1 MKTLTRLSLKHRAL
15 IGLITAVAVM
25 FGFIAT
31 AQLKRE
37 LFPSFELPQA
47 VISAQYPGASPEAV
61 ESEVTEVIEEA
72 VSASESVESV
82 SSTSASGKSDV
93 TAEVSYG
100 TSSDDIV
107 RELEGAI
114 AKVKDQLPDRVDP
127 VVFSG
132 SVDEFPVVVISA
144 SSDGSKE
151 KLADDLNS
159 VVVPELK
166 KLPGVRAA
174 AVSGADVKQVN
185 ITVDKKKVED
195 KGVTVDEIV
204 GVLQSNGVA
213 ASAGEIEGD
222 NGEAPVEVGV
232 RITKLDQIRDLRV
245 TGKDSPVKLSEVAE
259 IEQVPA
265 PVESIS
271 RTNGKE
277 SLTLAVTKTP
287 DANTVD
293 VANAVHDALP
303 KTQEK
308 LRGNPEFTTVF
319 DQAPFIQQSI
329 DDLVHEGVLGLVF
342 AVLVILVFLLSVR
355 ATIITAISIPL
366 SLLIT
371 MLGLWLTGY
380 SLNMLTLSAL
390 TISIGRVVDDSIVVI
405 EAIRRRHSMGGTKF
419 SNILAAVSE
428 VASAITASTLTTVA
442 VFLPLVFVTGQTGE
456 LFRPFALTTSIALLA
471 SLLVALTIVPVLAFW
486 FLRSRESKV
495 RLSREQKKEI
505 AARRKAGLRGLR
517 ARRKKRREEAKEN
530 PAAVPDADESG
541 TADAQPAAEEDSAG
555 EVEPASAESS
565 PAGAEKGAAVS
576 SAVDEGQASEVGP
589 ASEAGHS
596 GTDQEIDE
604 LESLRSP
611 VTRLQKTYTPVIGW
625 TVRHP
630 VITLVASVLV
640 LVLTLGMVPM
650 LKTDFLGDM
659 GADTLEARQQF
670 PAGVGLEEAGE
681 IAEPVEKD
689 ILATEGVDDLSFS
702 VGSSEFDFGEVSG
715 SGQLSGMY
723 FINLSEGASADEV
736 SERLTEKFKDMDPDE
751 SGNFEVVDSAAPGG
765 STIDIK
771 LTSNDTAALKKS
783 AEKLTKQLEK
793 TDGVKKVDNSLR
805 DVGNV
810 IHIDVKRKKAAEYGL
825 SEVQLGQI
833 VTRAINGQMI
843 GQVVLD
849 DVTNSVYVFDGD
861 AESISDLEDMELTV
875 MVMPDGSPVTGG
887 AGGAGGAGGTGGP
900 GGAGAPGG
908 AEGPKG
914 GGNVALP
921 TPGLESNPTPTDTPK
936 PTNEP
941 GPSDRG
947 GKDEK
952 PHAPRG
958 PGQEGGQKPKAPGDG
973 GQQPQAPRGQQPQA
987 PGGPGQGGNQQPQGP
1002 GDGGQQQAPGGG
1014 QQPQGPG
1021 DGGQMPG
1028 GPGQMPGGPGQMPD
1042 GQIPGGPGQIPGGPG
1057 QMPDGQMPDG
1067 QMPGMPQMPDGQMPE
1082 SQQPKEKKI
1091 KLSEVA
1097 NITQVKTAPVISH
1110 SDGLRSVTVSAT
1122 PDGDDLGA
1130 IAAAV
1135 QKTVDSTQLEPGV
1148 AQDTGGVSAEQADA
1162 FKQLGLAMLAAI
1174 LIVFIILVA
1183 TFRSLL
1189 QPFILLVS
1197 IPFAATGSILALLIT
1212 DTPMGLTAMIGMLML
1227 IGIVVTNAIVL
1238 IDLINRFREHGAD
1251 LKTAVFHGAR
1261 LRYRPII
1268 MTALA
1273 TIFALVPMAMGLT
1286 GGGVFVSQPLALAV
1300 IGGLVSSTLLTLIL
1314 VPVLY
1319 ELLEGHKERRA
1330 EKRAVKEDA
1339 RGAVIDKAEK
1349 EAEARDGADA
1359 EDQPE
1364 GDAEADAG
1372 AGGQTEDEADSQA
1385 EDEAD
1390 ASDEDPSAAAGESS
1404 GGKLSTEPMPPV
1416 KPERGGDDQQ

>member
-15 IGLITAVAVM
+15 IGLITVVAVM

-61 ESEVTEVIEEA
+61 ESEVTDVIEEA

-114 AKVKDQLPDRVDP
+114 AKVKDQLPDGVDP

-132 SVDEFPVVVISA
+132 SADEFPVVVISA

-245 TGKDSPVKLSEVAE
+245 TGKDGPVKLSEVAE

-428 VASAITASTLTTVA
+428 VAGAITASTLTTVA

-565 PAGAEKGAAVS
+565 AAGAEKGAEVS
-576 SAVDEGQASEVGP
+576 SAVDEGQASEAGP

-670 PAGVGLEEAGE
+670 PAGVGLEEAGK

-783 AEKLTKQLEK
+783 TEKLTKQLEK

-914 GGNVALP
+914 GGNVAQ
-921 TPGLESNPTPTDTPK
+921 PTPTPSESPGVGPK
-936 PTNEP
+936 PTPNDKPKPSKEP
-941 GPSDRG
+941 EPSGRG
-947 GKDEK
+947 AKDEK
-952 PHAPRG
+952 PQAPRG

-987 PGGPGQGGNQQPQGP
+987 PGGPGQGGRQQPQGP

-1028 GPGQMPGGPGQMPD
+1028 GPGQMPDGQM
-1042 GQIPGGPGQIPGGPG
+1042 PGGPG
-1057 QMPDGQMPDG
+1057 QMPDGQMPGGPG

-1349 EAEARDGADA
+1349 EAEARDEA
-1359 EDQPE
+1359 EAEGQPPA
-1364 GDAEADAG
+1364 DAEADSEVSS
-1372 AGGQTEDEADSQA
+1372 GGQTEDEADSQA

-1390 ASDEDPSAAAGESS
+1390 ASDEDPSAAAGEPS
-1404 GGKLSTEPMPPV
+1404 GGKLSTEPMPSV

>member
-15 IGLITAVAVM
+15 IGLITVVAVM

-61 ESEVTEVIEEA
+61 ESEVTDVIEEA

-114 AKVKDQLPDRVDP
+114 AKVKDQLPDGVDP

-132 SVDEFPVVVISA
+132 SADEFPVVVLSA

-245 TGKDSPVKLSEVAE
+245 TGKDGPVKLSEVAE

-428 VASAITASTLTTVA
+428 VAGAITASTLTTVA

-530 PAAVPDADESG
+530 PAAVPDVDESG
-541 TADAQPAAEEDSAG
+541 NADAQPAAEEVSAG

-565 PAGAEKGAAVS
+565 AAGAEKGAAVS
-576 SAVDEGQASEVGP
+576 STVDDGQAAEKEP

-640 LVLTLGMVPM
+640 LVLTLGLVPT

-670 PAGVGLEEAGE
+670 PAGVGLEEAGK

-914 GGNVALP
+914 GGSVAQ
-921 TPGLESNPTPTDTPK
+921 PTPTPSESPGVGPK
-936 PTNEP
+936 PTPNDKPKPSKEP
-941 GPSDRG
+941 EPSGRG
-947 GKDEK
+947 AKDEK
-952 PHAPRG
+952 PQAPRG
-958 PGQEGGQKPKAPGDG
+958 PGQEGGRRPKAPGDG
-973 GQQPQAPRGQQPQA
+973 GQQPQAPGGRQPQAPGGSGQDGRQQPQA
-987 PGGPGQGGNQQPQGP
+987 PG
-1002 GDGGQQQAPGGG
+1002 GGG

-1021 DGGQMPG
+1021 GSQQPQAPGDGGQMPG
-1028 GPGQMPGGPGQMPD
+1028 GQMPGGPGQMPD
-1042 GQIPGGPGQIPGGPG
+1042 GQMPQMPGGPGQV
-1057 QMPDGQMPDG
+1057 PDGQMPDG
-1067 QMPGMPQMPDGQMPE
+1067 QMPEGPE
-1082 SQQPKEKKI
+1082 AQQPKEKKI

-1130 IAAAV
+1130 ISAAV

-1330 EKRAVKEDA
+1330 EKRAVKEEA

-1364 GDAEADAG
+1364 GDAEAEASAG
-1372 AGGQTEDEADSQA
+1372 EQTEDEADSQA

-1390 ASDEDPSAAAGESS
+1390 ASDEDPSAAAGEPS
-1404 GGKLSTEPMPPV
+1404 GGKLSTETMPSV

>member
-1 MKTLTRLSLKHRAL
+1 MKTLTRLSLKNRAL
-15 IGLITAVAVM
+15 IGLITVVAVM

-37 LFPSFELPQA
+37 LFPAFELPQA

-61 ESEVTEVIEEA
+61 ESEVTDIIE
-72 VSASESVESV
+72 SAISGSESVESV
-82 SSTSASGKSDV
+82 SSTSSSGSSEV
-93 TAEVSYG
+93 TAEVAYG

-114 AKVKDQLPDRVDP
+114 AKVKEQLPDGVDP

-132 SVDEFPVVVISA
+132 ALDEFPVVVISVA
-144 SSDGSKE
+144 SDGDKE

-166 KLPGVRAA
+166 KLAGVRAA

-185 ITVDKKKVED
+185 ITVDKKKVKD
-195 KGVTVDEIV
+195 KGVSVDEIA
-204 GVLQSNGVA
+204 GVLQANGVA

-222 NGEAPVEVGV
+222 NGDAPVEVGV
-232 RITKLDQIRDLRV
+232 RITNLDQIRDLQV
-245 TGKDSPVKLSEVAE
+245 TGKDGPLKLSEVAE
-259 IEQVPA
+259 IKQVPA

-428 VASAITASTLTTVA
+428 VAGAITASTLTTVA

-486 FLRSRESKV
+486 FLRARESKV
-495 RLSREQKKEI
+495 RLNRAQKKEI
-505 AARRKAGLRGLR
+505 AARRKEGLRGLKAERKERRR
-517 ARRKKRREEAKEN
+517 AGKKGAVAAETAEVA
-530 PAAVPDADESG
+530 PAAQVTSTSSAAPEAEAESADAVSPDAES
-541 TADAQPAAEEDSAG
+541 
-555 EVEPASAESS
+555 
-565 PAGAEKGAAVS
+565 
-576 SAVDEGQASEVGP
+576 
-589 ASEAGHS
+589 
-596 GTDQEIDE
+596 EIDE
-604 LESLRSP
+604 LEGLRSP
-611 VTRLQKTYTPVIGW
+611 VTKLQKTYTPVIGW

-640 LVLTLGMVPM
+640 LVLTLGLVPL

-659 GADTLEARQQF
+659 GSDTLNASQKF
-670 PAGVGLEEAGE
+670 PAGVGLEEAGK

-689 ILATEGVDDLSFS
+689 ILATEGVDDLSFT
-702 VGSSEFDFGEVSG
+702 VGSSEFDMGGASG
-715 SGQLSGMY
+715 SGRLNGTY
-723 FINLSEGASADEV
+723 LINLSEGASADEV
-736 SERLTEKFKDMDPDE
+736 SQRLTEKFKDMDLDK
-751 SGNFEVVDSAAPGG
+751 SGSFEVMDNSGPGG
-765 STIDIK
+765 STIDIT
-771 LTSNDTAALKKS
+771 LTANDTEALKKS
-783 AEKLTKQLEK
+783 AEKLTKKLEK

-805 DVGNV
+805 AVGDV
-810 IHIDVKRKKAAEYGL
+810 IHVDVKRKKAAEYGL
-825 SEVQLGQI
+825 SEAQLGQI
-833 VTRAINGQMI
+833 VTRAINGQII

-849 DVTNSVYVFDGD
+849 DVTNSVYLFDGD
-861 AESISDLEDMELTV
+861 AETISDLEDIELTV
-875 MVMPDGSPVTGG
+875 MVMPDGSPATGGAGAGGGTGG
-887 AGGAGGAGGTGGP
+887 AGGAGGPMGGGRVAEPASKPSDGP
-900 GGAGAPGG
+900 GLG
-908 AEGPKG
+908 
-914 GGNVALP
+914 
-921 TPGLESNPTPTDTPK
+921 SNPGSTDQPQQ
-936 PTNEP
+936 PNP
-941 GPSDRG
+941 GDEG
-947 GKDEK
+947 GESGQQQ
-952 PHAPRG
+952 APRE
-958 PGQEGGQKPKAPGDG
+958 PGQEG
-973 GQQPQAPRGQQPQA
+973 GQQPQAP
-987 PGGPGQGGNQQPQGP
+987 
-1002 GDGGQQQAPGGG
+1002 GDGGQA
-1014 QQPQGPG
+1014 PG
-1021 DGGQMPG
+1021 DGGQMP
-1028 GPGQMPGGPGQMPD
+1028 D
-1042 GQIPGGPGQIPGGPG
+1042 GQ
-1057 QMPDGQMPDG
+1057 
-1067 QMPGMPQMPDGQMPE
+1067 MPQMPDGQMP
-1082 SQQPKEKKI
+1082 QQPQMPEMPQVPEVPEPPQPQEKTI
-1091 KLSEVA
+1091 KLSEIA
-1097 NITQVKTAPVISH
+1097 NITQEKTAPVISH

-1130 IAAAV
+1130 VSAAV
-1135 QKTVDSTQLEPGV
+1135 QKAVDDTQLEPGV
-1148 AQDTGGVSAEQADA
+1148 SQDTGGVSAEQEDA

-1212 DTPMGLTAMIGMLML
+1212 NTPMGLTAMIGMLML

-1238 IDLINRFREHGAD
+1238 IDLINRFRAHGAD

-1273 TIFALVPMAMGLT
+1273 TIFALTPMAMGLT
-1286 GGGVFVSQPLALAV
+1286 GGGVFVSKPLALAV

-1319 ELLEGHKERRA
+1319 ELLEGFKERRA
-1330 EKRAVKEDA
+1330 EKRAVKDGA
-1339 RGAVIDKAEK
+1339 RAAVIDKAEAEATG
-1349 EAEARDGADA
+1349 EAEAQAGADGQEPVGVA
-1359 EDQPE
+1359 AGQV
-1364 GDAEADAG
+1364 AG
-1372 AGGQTEDEADSQA
+1372 A
-1385 EDEAD
+1385 
-1390 ASDEDPSAAAGESS
+1390 S
-1404 GGKLSTEPMPPV
+1404 GPANDDRPTQPMPAA
-1416 KPERGGDDQQ
+1416 KPENRGDDQR